1 MMGSP
6 SMNFIRKIYNI
17 IAHKQ
22 EKLDQIAAI
31 ESLLAQKYGGDLRL
45 AEEQVANGNWTM
57 ITQDQITL
65 LKQKEVLQTSINEYQ
80 TIFNIYQG
88 FHKKSSPKVDKVDL
102 SDAQLDDISQLIAVS
117 QNNT

>member
-1 MMGSP
+1 
-6 SMNFIRKIYNI
+6 
-17 IAHKQ
+17 
-22 EKLDQIAAI
+22 
-31 ESLLAQKYGGDLRL
+31 
-45 AEEQVANGNWTM
+45 VANGNWTM

-102 SDAQLDDISQLIAVS
+102 SDA
-117 QNNT
+117 